1 MLVYQTKNFL
11 KKLSEL
17 QHLKED
23 IEKFILRINP
33 LPFHEAISRL
43 DKHHPYVKHRI
54 GKSRVIAK
62 ALPVSE
68 NIKNPV
74 LILLDIIQRGD
85 KDYEDFNH
93 DAESYGTSYYEPLI
107 EKEMDDII
115 NLAKTTLTVA
125 EPELPPELQLWLF
138 PSSRFDDKSEILIYE
153 SENWYNKTLSTDFN
167 ISRFYDIVF
176 AILNKNLN
184 DIEINKIDNISIAT
198 SRKNPNFN
206 VIFTDIIVHG
216 FNPNDIF
223 EVYFLIDALWNGK
236 PDENYVENISK
247 KFSSLKSTTNLESL
261 AQFSYR
267 AYPDFILVDEE
278 IWKEIE
284 KDEQSNLALS
294 SEEETILKKV
304 TEPQKPELPIFINGR
319 AGSGKSTLLYYLFAN
334 FLRRKFEE
342 NLNYEPLFLTYN
354 EALLETAKSN
364 IFKILKSNYS
374 YRSRSKPLPESQNEI
389 EKYFKTF
396 HQILIENLPEDARES
411 FRNENRITI
420 YKFKTLWKQNKNF
433 LPKDIF
439 PELSWF
445 AIRAFIKGYS
455 QDEIMDPELYSELPR
470 KEKEIPDELFERIY
484 KDVFIKWYSKL
495 CKERNYWDDQDLVR
509 EVLKNENLPSYPA
522 IFCDEAQDFTRIE
535 LRLIMKLSAFSR
547 YKLNQINSLPFVFA
561 GDPMQTIHP
570 TGFRWETTKR
580 IFHEEII
587 ESINSYTKPTLNF
600 EPLSY
605 NYRST
610 PAITKFSNT
619 ILMLRSAYSNNI
631 LSPQIPWR
639 AESATEGTK
648 PRRIII
654 DEIIKD
660 TEHKNQ
666 LVKLL
671 KEKIVIIPAEED
683 QIADYISNDPLLRE
697 VFPTISDDFPP
708 KNIFTPTTAKGLEF
722 DEIIIYKFGEEL
734 PDTISK
740 IMDSKTKS
748 EPLFEIEFF
757 LNKLYVAISRSK
769 KQLFIVDTI
778 NGNEKLWKYL
788 SDFNLITAIPPSNF
802 NQDPWLDKIATIEEG
817 DIKELTYSEF
827 EKERIADELMQKG
840 LDQRSPFL
848 LYKAHVYYQE
858 LGKLEKANLC
868 LAHALKF
875 EEKFLDAA
883 IQFEKINNLEKAK
896 ECLLKGKLWDETLK
910 FFDRHPKLKN
920 RDYQLVRFISNQNI
934 TPDLFKGF
942 HAYIYKIKDE
952 INPQDELVKI
962 AIEKYAK
969 FLLEA
974 NPDSLDTTTWLDSA
988 KLLKEKFQHDHNSC
1002 RASARAFFISGN
1014 YEGACE
1020 RWEKLKETE
1029 HKNYYIAKAKIT
1041 EPPENLKYLFKA
1053 GMYKEIVDLWSEK
1066 GKPKTDPWLTYVIP
1080 SLKKI
1085 NPDEIIFIY
1094 LDTNPQKALSEF
1106 AEITKS
1112 KAGDETLKLLNSI
1125 LEKINKFSIS
1135 TVEKIKLYLNFL
1147 SMTLSLPT
1155 APEADILENFIKFPG
1170 KIIINTDSKFDDDVE
1185 MSKEF
1190 EEFLNNFLKREKI
1203 ELWEK
1208 YINIQEIASIL
1219 ERTLSFKSTLEFYYR
1234 YLEKYA
1240 LTPPYKFR
1248 DIIDAENPKVFRKVI
1263 SKIQGDEKLSYIL
1276 KRIGKVIL
1284 KRSEYHRN
1292 KGEEDIAHNLIQ
1304 EARKISDIFAIDFND
1319 FKNEPEYPKTAN
1331 FEVYGFEKTKYF
1343 INVTEKDITFKTL
1356 IFEIRIKLSD
1366 KLLLLVNEDT
1376 FETQR
1381 FEIEKMPNKNEYVY
1395 SYYKV
1400 ELIKEDK
1407 LYINFYYK
1415 ENNTWSHEGTLALKN
1430 I

>member
-23 IEKFILRINP
+23 IEKFISRIVP

-62 ALPVSE
+62 ALPASE

-74 LILLDIIQRGD
+74 LVLLDIIQRGD
-85 KDYEDFNH
+85 RDYENFNH

-115 NLAKTTLTVA
+115 NLANTATIEQ
-125 EPELPPELQLWLF
+125 EPELPSELQLWLF
-138 PSSRFDDKSEILIYE
+138 QSSRFDDKSEILIYE

-184 DIEINKIDNISIAT
+184 EIEINKIDNLSIAT

-216 FNPNDIF
+216 FNPNAIF

-247 KFSSLKSTTNLESL
+247 KFSSLKSTTNLETL
-261 AQFSYR
+261 AQLSYR

-284 KDEQSNLALS
+284 KDKQSNLALS

-374 YRSRSKPLPESQNEI
+374 YRPKSLQVNQDEI

-433 LPKDIF
+433 LPKDIS

-484 KDVFIKWYSKL
+484 EDVFVKWYSKL
-495 CKERNYWDDQDLVR
+495 RKERNYWDDQDLVR

-600 EPLSY
+600 EPLNY

-639 AESATEGTK
+639 TESATEGTK

-722 DEIIIYKFGEEL
+722 DEIIICKFGEEL

-740 IMDSKTKS
+740 IMASKTKS

-757 LNKLYVAISRSK
+757 LNKLYVAVTRAK

-788 SDFNLITAIPPSNF
+788 SDFNLLFAILSPNF
-802 NQDPWLDKIATIEEG
+802 NIDLWRDKIATIEEG

-868 LAHALKF
+868 SAYALKF

-910 FFDRHPKLKN
+910 FFDRHPKLKD

-934 TPDLFKGF
+934 TPDLFKDF

-952 INPQDELVKI
+952 VNPQDELVKI
-962 AIEKYAK
+962 AIEKYVK

-974 NPDSLDTTTWLDSA
+974 NPDSLDTTTWDESA
-988 KLLKEKFQHDHNSC
+988 QLLKAKFQHDHNSC

-1014 YEGACE
+1014 YKDACKL
-1020 RWEKLKETE
+1020 WEILKETE
-1029 HKNYYIAKAKIT
+1029 HKNYYIAKSKTT
-1041 EPPENLKYLFKA
+1041 EPPENLNYLFKA
-1053 GMYKEIVDLWSEK
+1053 GMYKEILDLWSEK

-1080 SLKKI
+1080 YLKKI

-1094 LDTNPQKALSEF
+1094 LETNPQKALSEF
-1106 AEITKS
+1106 VEITKS
-1112 KAGDETLKLLNSI
+1112 KADDETLKLLNSI
-1125 LEKINKFSIS
+1125 LENINKLSIS

-1147 SMTLSLPT
+1147 SMALSLPT
-1155 APEADILENFIKFPG
+1155 APEAAILENFIKFPG
-1170 KIIINTDSKFDDDVE
+1170 KLIINTDSKFDDDVE

-1208 YINIQEIASIL
+1208 YTNIQEIASIL
-1219 ERTLSFKSTLEFYYR
+1219 ERTLSFKSTLKFYYT
-1234 YLEKYA
+1234 YIEKYA
-1240 LTPPYKFR
+1240 LTSSNKFR
-1248 DIIDAENPKVFRKVI
+1248 DIIDAENPREFHEPI

-1276 KRIGKVIL
+1276 RRIGKVIL
-1284 KRSEYHRN
+1284 KQSEYHRN
-1292 KGEEDIAHNLIQ
+1292 KGEKNIAENLR
-1304 EARKISDIFAIDFND
+1304 EEVKKISKNFAISFND
-1319 FKNEPEYPKTAN
+1319 FENEPEYPTAN
-1331 FEVYGFEKTKYF
+1331 YEVYGFEKTKYF

-1356 IFEIRIKLSD
+1356 IFEIKIKISD

-1381 FEIEKMPNKNEYVY
+1381 FEIEKMPNKNEYVH

-1415 ENNTWSHEGTLALKN
+1415 ENNTWSNEGTLALKN